1 MFNHLISCWVSG
13 SKAPPPN
20 NTLVLGDWIPSLFRL
35 LYKASLSRL
44 DLEHSSKTCLVSRAM
59 LRWWVCL
66 TVNPSLVARPCCV
79 YVSEDQPRRSLDSV
93 QGGDGVFNQV
103 LPKHSQAKTQV
114 SQTWIYNS
122 VEFINCINFP
132 WAGCS
137 RILETSTGCEV
148 VINKV
153 SYDAPILSAMTH
165 HSYLSIHV
173 SIWLCIVFPTFV
185 KVYWSAGGDERC
197 LPGYEGR
204 IGKVT

>member
-59 LRWWVCL
+59 LRWWACL
-66 TVNPSLVARPCCV
+66 TVNPSLVVRPCCV

-132 WAGCS
+132 WAGGF
-137 RILETSTGCEV
+137 RILETSTRCAV
-148 VINKV
+148 VIN
-153 SYDAPILSAMTH
+153 STL
-165 HSYLSIHV
+165 
-173 SIWLCIVFPTFV
+173 W
-185 KVYWSAGGDERC
+185 VYWSAAGDEWC